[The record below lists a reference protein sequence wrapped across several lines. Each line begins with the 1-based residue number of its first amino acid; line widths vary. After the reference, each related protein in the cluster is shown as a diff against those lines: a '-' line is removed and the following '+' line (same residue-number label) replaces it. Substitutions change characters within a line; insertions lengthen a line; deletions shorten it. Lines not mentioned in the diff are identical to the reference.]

1 MKSVRLAAI
10 FAITIVASVALAACG
25 SSGNSDDEDQI
36 TDAITRAATSGDPA
50 ACTEDQTQRFTEQT
64 SGGGS
69 GDAVKSCE
77 KDAADSASSSVE
89 VSNIKVD
96 GDTATAEAKLTGG
109 FVDGQTV
116 DVNLV
121 KDGDQWK
128 LDQLT
133 GFANFDREAFL
144 KSVLAEVTKDP
155 SATAQA
161 LACLKVQFDKASDES
176 LEQILLSPN
185 GGGDIFGP
193 CFQGQ

>member
-1 MKSVRLAAI
+1 MKTIRLAAI
-10 FAITIVASVALAACG
+10 FATMAMAPVALAACG
-25 SSGNSDDEDQI
+25 SSGNSDDENQI
-36 TDAITRAATSGDPA
+36 TDAITKAATSGDPA
-50 ACTEDQTQRFTEQT
+50 ACTEVQTQRFTEQT
-64 SGGGS
+64 SGGG

-77 KDAADSASSSVE
+77 KDAADSASDSVE

-96 GDTATAEAKLTGG
+96 GNTATAEAKLTGG

-116 DVNLV
+116 NVSLV

-133 GFANFDREAFL
+133 GFADFNRDAFI
-144 KSVLAEVTKDP
+144 KSALAEVTKDP
-155 SATAQA
+155 SATAQV

>member
-1 MKSVRLAAI
+1 MKSVGLAAI
-10 FAITIVASVALAACG
+10 FAITVVASVALAACG

-50 ACTEDQTQRFTEQT
+50 ACTEDQTLRFTQQT

-69 GDAVKSCE
+69 DAVKSCE
-77 KDAADSASSSVE
+77 KDAADSASDSVE

-116 DVNLV
+116 DISLV

-133 GFANFDREAFL
+133 GFADFDREAFA
-144 KSVLAEVTKDP
+144 KSLLAEVTKDP

-161 LACLKVQFDKASDES
+161 LACLKVQIDKASDES
-176 LEQILLSPN
+176 LEQILLSSN

>member
-1 MKSVRLAAI
+1 MKSVRLVAI
-10 FAITIVASVALAACG
+10 FAITVLAPIALAACG
-25 SSGNSDDEDQI
+25 SSGNSDDENQI
-36 TDAITRAATSGDPA
+36 TDAITKAATSGDPA
-50 ACTEDQTQRFTEQT
+50 ACTEVQTQRFTEQT
-64 SGGGS
+64 SGGG

-77 KDAADSASSSVE
+77 KDAADSASSTVK

-109 FVDGQTV
+109 FVDGQTL

-133 GFANFDREAFL
+133 GFADFDREAFL